1 MAEEAKKQG
10 KKVYHLKKV
19 DGKWELILK
28 EGAKVIKKFD
38 TKEECQQY
46 ENENVLSN
54 YDKEWGEHI
63 PLKERVHKVRTYWK
77 VQSDRGLSDN
87 YLSSVDKTT
96 RATDIRGIAG
106 EFEYG
111 IIYMRDD
118 AVEILLEYI
127 DELECES
134 ND

>member
-1 MAEEAKKQG
+1 MRTQYIAD
-10 KKVYHLKKV
+10 
-19 DGKWELILK
+19 DGTS
-28 EGAKVIKKFD
+28 FD

-63 PLKERVHKVRTYWK
+63 PLKERAHKVRAYWK
-77 VQSDRGLSDN
+77 VQSGRGLSDD
-87 YLSSVDKTT
+87 YLVSVDKTT

-118 AVEILLEYI
+118 AVEILLRYI
-127 DELECES
+127 DELESES

>member
-1 MAEEAKKQG
+1 MRTQYIAD
-10 KKVYHLKKV
+10 
-19 DGKWELILK
+19 DGTS
-28 EGAKVIKKFD
+28 FD

-63 PLKERVHKVRTYWK
+63 SLKERAHKVRAYWK
-77 VQSDRGLSDN
+77 VQLDRGLSDD
-87 YLSSVDKTT
+87 YLASVDKTT

-118 AVEILLEYI
+118 AVEILLRYI
-127 DELECES
+127 DELERES